1 MIPAVFLMGP
11 TASGKTDL
19 ALKIAAEFPCE
30 IVSVDSVMIYR
41 DMDIGSAKPGK
52 EVLRACPHHL
62 IDILDPAEVYSAAN
76 FRADALRLI
85 REIHGRGNVPL
96 LTGGTMLY
104 FSTLQRGLSVM
115 PGANARIR
123 QRINRLAAQYGWE
136 VMHARLEQVDPQAA
150 TNIHP
155 NDPQRIQRALEVYEA
170 SGIPIS
176 AWRARSKSP
185 VQEFRPL
192 KLALIPE
199 DRSLLHQRIRHRFE
213 AMLENGFL
221 DEVEVLWQRK
231 ELHSDLP
238 SIRSVG
244 YRQAWQYLAGKC
256 SYEAMR
262 ETAIIATR
270 QLAKRQLT
278 WLRSESG
285 LTRIPAGQ
293 EVAGHIFGTIHSH
306 LEALTCYTTDA

>member
-1 MIPAVFLMGP
+1 
-11 TASGKTDL
+11 
-19 ALKIAAEFPCE
+19 
-30 IVSVDSVMIYR
+30 MIYR
-41 DMDIGSAKPGK
+41 GMDIGSAKPDK
-52 EVLRACPHHL
+52 AAQQACPHHL
-62 IDILDPAEVYSAAN
+62 IDILDPVEIYSAAN

-85 REIHGRGNVPL
+85 REIHGRGHVPL

-104 FSTLQRGLSVM
+104 FSTLQRGLSAM
-115 PGANARIR
+115 PGANDRIR
-123 QRINRLAAQYGWE
+123 QRISRLASQHGWE
-136 VMHARLEQVDPQAA
+136 TLHARLAEVDPQAA
-150 TNIHP
+150 SGIHP

-176 AWRARSKSP
+176 TWRARSMPPAP
-185 VQEFRPL
+185 VFRAL

-199 DRSLLHQRIRHRFE
+199 DRSLLHRQIRQRFE

-221 DEVEVLWQRK
+221 KEVETLWQRK
-231 ELHSDLP
+231 ALHADLP
-238 SIRSVG
+238 SVRSVG

-256 SYEAMR
+256 SYEAML
-262 ETAIIATR
+262 ETAVIATR

-293 EVAGHIFGTIHSH
+293 VVAKDIFGTIHSH
-306 LEALTCYTTDA
+306 LKALTCYTTDA